1 MNSSMRK
8 HVDICDTTA
17 GEKLKETGGTFFYY
31 FGSITVSSP
40 RVKRIPSSRF
50 LFGKK
55 KKKRKKHSKVFCVI
69 LWPTAKKFKESWISR
84 GRQRDTT
91 HEANGRNLF
100 GPDDARDQLTLHD
113 PYPSDPRL
121 KEREYVR
128 DEVGWWLPPPLP
140 ALPGL

>member
-1 MNSSMRK
+1 MRK

-17 GEKLKETGGTFFYY
+17 GEKLKETGGRFFFIY

-55 KKKRKKHSKVFCVI
+55 KKKKNIRRSFASYCGRLPRNSKR
-69 LWPTAKKFKESWISR
+69 AESLEAD
-84 GRQRDTT
+84 RDTT

-128 DEVGWWLPPPLP
+128 DEVG
-140 ALPGL
+140 

>member
-17 GEKLKETGGTFFYY
+17 GEKLKETGGRFFFIY

-55 KKKRKKHSKVFCVI
+55 KKKKNIRRSFASYCGRLPRNSKR
-69 LWPTAKKFKESWISR
+69 AESLEADRETRHTRRMGEIYLDPMTHAINLRSTIR
-84 GRQRDTT
+84 IRRIRD
-91 HEANGRNLF
+91 
-100 GPDDARDQLTLHD
+100 
-113 PYPSDPRL
+113 
-121 KEREYVR
+121 
-128 DEVGWWLPPPLP
+128 
-140 ALPGL
+140 

>member
-17 GEKLKETGGTFFYY
+17 GEKLKETGGRFFFFY

-55 KKKRKKHSKVFCVI
+55 KKKKKTFEGLLRHIVADCQEI
-69 LWPTAKKFKESWISR
+69 
-84 GRQRDTT
+84 QR
-91 HEANGRNLF
+91 ELNL
-100 GPDDARDQLTLHD
+100 
-113 PYPSDPRL
+113 
-121 KEREYVR
+121 
-128 DEVGWWLPPPLP
+128 
-140 ALPGL
+140 